1 MATKRLPV
9 SKRIGRISTTPQ
21 KNSVQQVQALT
32 RGLMLLECVGRARD
46 GVTLSDLA
54 MQIGLAASTTHRL
67 LNTLEH
73 MRFVY
78 QEPEQGKWYIGVNAF
93 HVGSAFINSRDV
105 ITQSRPLLRQLMEQS
120 GETTNIAVL
129 DDGEAVMLA
138 QVQCHEM
145 MRMVVPL
152 GRRMP
157 LHASAVGKS
166 LLADMPE
173 TEIVPILHQRGLP
186 QFTANTLVTPT
197 ELYGTLRDIRA
208 QGYAYDN
215 EEHAVGLR
223 CVAATIYDEHG
234 EPLAAIS
241 ISGPSSR
248 ILDRRVAELGLMVA
262 RTATEMTETVGGQT
276 PTQHLEQKDDR
287 KSVPV
292 GERRE

>member
-9 SKRIGRISTTPQ
+9 SKRIGRISTVPQ

-32 RGLMLLECVGRARD
+32 RGLMLLECIGRARY

-78 QEPEQGKWYIGVNAF
+78 QEPEQGRWFIGVNAF

-105 ITQSRPLLRQLMEQS
+105 ITQSRPLLRHLMEQS
-120 GETTNIAVL
+120 GETTNLAVL

-152 GRRMP
+152 GSRMP

-166 LLADMPE
+166 LLADMSE
-173 TEIVPILHQRGLP
+173 TEVVQILQQRGLAR
-186 QFTANTLVTPT
+186 FTVNTIDTPA
-197 ELYGTLRDIRA
+197 ELHCSLNDIRE

-223 CVAATIYDEHG
+223 CVAASIYDEHG

-248 ILDRRVAELGLMVA
+248 IIDRRVAELGLMVA
-262 RTATEMTETVGGQT
+262 HTAAEITEAVGGQISGQQLRT
-276 PTQHLEQKDDR
+276 SL
-287 KSVPV
+287 
-292 GERRE
+292 